1 MRRKIYY
8 VKDAYI
14 TLFILV
20 IMSYLDFK
28 IAFSLFDL
36 ISAAQSGLWDE
47 FFIHS
52 KTLIIFAILL
62 LPANIIYAYTR
73 GRLIKSSMTKMKTD
87 YMKKVFNKNI
97 SEFQADNN
105 ALYISAITNDFNTI
119 EKNYIEPILDI
130 LEAIIRFAT
139 AILIIS
145 IISPLI
151 ILIGLVMVVVNVII
165 SALSSRPVNKHNKER
180 SVMMSSF
187 GGFIK
192 EVLSAFHIIKTNNL
206 ETTVTNTYNK
216 EAKKVQGKKFIIDR
230 IMSYIYAIQNS
241 STQFLFYG
249 LVILISYLMIDGVI
263 LFAGLIVVLT
273 KIGDIINPV
282 TQLSQLIPK
291 ILSVKSLFIR
301 IDETLENR
309 NNKEET
315 ISYSGFNKS
324 IEFKEVGFSYD
335 DKVVLHSIN
344 MNFEKGK
351 KYLVIGPSGGG
362 KSTMLRL
369 LRKYFDPLEGEI
381 LIDGQN
387 LSDIKKMDYFSRI
400 ANVEQQT
407 FLFEDTFLN
416 NLALYKDYS
425 DDEIWDAINRAGL
438 HDFIATHEDGL
449 NRMILDNGKNI
460 SGGER
465 SRVAIARALLNK
477 VDIIFLDEAFA
488 SLDRKL
494 TVEIEKSILAL
505 KDITI
510 INVSHV
516 IIDENKNKYDE
527 VVLIHNNSA
536 TLMMPEFN

>member
-8 VKDAYI
+8 IKDVYI

-20 IMSYLDFK
+20 IVSYLDFR

-36 ISAAQSGLWDE
+36 VTVAQAGLWDE
-47 FFIHS
+47 FYPHAI
-52 KTLIIFAILL
+52 TLIVLTIAV
-62 LPANIIYAYTR
+62 LPVNIIYAYIR
-73 GRLIKSSMTKMKTD
+73 GLVIKRSMTKMKTD
-87 YMKKVFNKNI
+87 YMKKVFHKNI
-97 SEFQADNN
+97 SEFQTDNN
-105 ALYISAITNDFNTI
+105 ALYISAITNDFNKI
-119 EKNYIEPILDI
+119 EINYVEQVLSA
-130 LEAIIRFAT
+130 LEAIVAFGT

-145 IISPLI
+145 LISPLI
-151 ILIGLVMVVVNVII
+151 ILIGLAMVILIVLI
-165 SALSSRPVNKHNKER
+165 SLLSSKPVNKHNKER
-180 SVMMSSF
+180 SEMMSSY

-216 EAKKVQGKKFIIDR
+216 ESKGIQKKTFVIDR
-230 IMSYIYAIQNS
+230 IMSYIYTIQNT
-241 STQFLFYG
+241 STMVLFFG
-249 LVILISYLMIDGVI
+249 LLILISYLMINGVI
-263 LFAGLIVVLT
+263 LFAGLVVVVT
-273 KIGDIINPV
+273 QMDNIFNPV
-282 TQLSQLIPK
+282 NRLAESIPN

-301 IDETLENR
+301 INETLENR
-309 NNKEET
+309 SNTVES
-315 ISYSGFNKS
+315 ISYNGFNKS
-324 IEFKEVGFSYD
+324 IELKDVGFSYD
-335 DKVVLHSIN
+335 SKVVLKSIN
-344 MNFEKGK
+344 MNFDKGK

-381 LIDGQN
+381 LIDGEN
-387 LSDIKKMDYFSRI
+387 LSNIKKIDYFSRV
-400 ANVEQQT
+400 ANVEQHT

-425 DDEIWDAINRAGL
+425 DEEVWDAIDRAGL
-438 HDFIATHEDGL
+438 HDFVTSHEDGL
-449 NRMILDNGKNI
+449 NRMILNNGQNI

-488 SLDRKL
+488 SLDRKM

-516 IIDENKNKYDE
+516 IIDENKSMYDE
-527 VVLIHNNSA
+527 VVLINNNSA
-536 TLMMPEFN
+536 TLMKPELN